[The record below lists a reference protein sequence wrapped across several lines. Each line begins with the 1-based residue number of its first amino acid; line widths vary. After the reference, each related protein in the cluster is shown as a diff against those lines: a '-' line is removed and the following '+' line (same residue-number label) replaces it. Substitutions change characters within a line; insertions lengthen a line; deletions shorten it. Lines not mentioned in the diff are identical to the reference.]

1 MPAVTGDHQHPTS
14 GAAEWQQADQTGLTA
29 ADGDL
34 LDRAVAAAG
43 EVLDG
48 GGVAASLRLA

>member
-1 MPAVTGDHQHPTS
+1 VTGDHQHPTS